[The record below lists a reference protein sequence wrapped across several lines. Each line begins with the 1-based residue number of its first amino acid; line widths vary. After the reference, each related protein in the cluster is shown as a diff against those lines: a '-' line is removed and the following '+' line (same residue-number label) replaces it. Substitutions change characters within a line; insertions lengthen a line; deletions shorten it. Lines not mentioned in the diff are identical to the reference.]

1 VRAQPLGLDT
11 IVGEAGVRLSGGQA
25 RRVAIARAVLKDTPW
40 LILDEPT
47 EGLDTVTEQALL
59 RDLQPVM
66 AGKTVLYITHRR
78 AGLAAMD
85 RVYTLTDGRI
95 MLRDSN

>member
-1 VRAQPLGLDT
+1 M
-11 IVGEAGVRLSGGQA
+11 GEAGVRLSGGQA

-47 EGLDTVTEQALL
+47 EGLDPITERAFL

-66 AGKTVLYITHRR
+66 AGKTVLYITHRA
-78 AGLAAMD
+78 AGLELMD
-85 RVYTLTDGRI
+85 QTYILDAGK
-95 MLRDSN
+95 LQPKSHS